1 MMPQTPARTYASITG
16 GPRSGD
22 NRGGSEIRFALG
34 SAEVRATQQ
43 CDRPS
48 GDRGWALLFVLLR

>member
-16 GPRSGD
+16 GPHSGD
-22 NRGGSEIRFALG
+22 NRGGSEIWFALG
-34 SAEVRATQQ
+34 PSEVWATQQ

-48 GDRGWALLFVLLR
+48 GDRGWAPLIVLLR